1 MHTSLE
7 ILEIKLVFY
16 LLFCCTIYNIRERV
30 VSDIRTSSGRRELVY
45 LIQHGRECCKWFR
58 SICYFVYFSIIL
70 LYHLQHSRAC
80 CIRYTNFEREAR
92 ISIPDT
98 TRPRMLQI
106 DSICSF
112 VYFSITSY
120 HLQHSRACCIEY
132 MNFEPKARISISD
145 TTRPRMLQ
153 ML

>member
-7 ILEIKLVFY
+7 ILEIKLVLY

-30 VSDIRTSSGRRELVY
+30 VSDIRTSSRRRELVY

-80 CIRYTNFEREAR
+80 CIRYTNF
-92 ISIPDT
+92 
-98 TRPRMLQI
+98 
-106 DSICSF
+106 
-112 VYFSITSY
+112 V
-120 HLQHSRACCIEY
+120 
-132 MNFEPKARISISD
+132 PKARISILD

-153 ML
+153 MVSIYLLFCVFFYYLVVPFTTFASVLYQIYELRAEGEN

>member
-45 LIQHGRECCKWFR
+45 LIQHGHECCKWFR

-80 CIRYTNFEREAR
+80 CIRYTNFEPKAR

-98 TRPRMLQI
+98 TRPRMLQMY
-106 DSICSF
+106 SICSF
-112 VYFSITSY
+112 VYSIISY

-132 MNFEPKARISISD
+132 MNFEPKAIISISY
-145 TTRPRMLQ
+145 TTRP
-153 ML
+153 